1 MMALHTLNLMQS
13 YKDIKKMNITSAQ
26 YVSDAST
33 KNDKHSI
40 TFVVDEE
47 TWHVSNPSVGNRFYD
62 EIMRQVESGEL
73 TTADA
78 D

>member
-1 MMALHTLNLMQS
+1 M
-13 YKDIKKMNITSAQ
+13 KEINITSAQ
-26 YVSDAST
+26 YVSDAPT
-33 KNDKHSI
+33 GNDKHSI

-62 EIMRQVESGEL
+62 EIMRQVKEGTL
-73 TTADA
+73 TIKDA